1 MIIVISNWK
10 KKLVRVVTVLVV
22 IAVVAAVLPIITGI
36 MYYQIPVLG
45 GWVDEE
51 HPSGNPLRVERNQN
65 AEQAMEQFVIHL
77 QDFYYEEKE

>member
-10 KKLVRVVTVLVV
+10 RKLVRIVAVLVV

-45 GWVDEE
+45 GVDEE
-51 HPSGNPLRVERNQN
+51 HPSGNPLRVERKQDV
-65 AEQAMEQFVIHL
+65 EQSMEQFVIHL